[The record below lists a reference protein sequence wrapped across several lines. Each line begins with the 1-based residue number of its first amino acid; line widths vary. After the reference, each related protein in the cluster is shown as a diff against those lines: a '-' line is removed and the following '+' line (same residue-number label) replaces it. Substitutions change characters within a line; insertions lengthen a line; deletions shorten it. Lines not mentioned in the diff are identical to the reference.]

1 MVYFAMAGLIVA
13 YFQFRKKRDG
23 LISTAMEPVFGEAYK
38 RPFRNII
45 DILAIIATVMG
56 IATSIG
62 LGIMQISG
70 GLNHVFHVPNNNIT
84 KISIT
89 VLMMIIFIGSGIT
102 GLGRGVKWLSNLN
115 IILGALLLVF
125 MLIFGDLKFIFESY
139 TLAIGDYIRHFVEYS
154 LRMIR
159 IQITMLGFN
168 NGLSSIG
175 HGLFLGHHLLEVSLH
190 VYHAVAPFENLLCVC
205 L

>member
-1 MVYFAMAGLIVA
+1 
-13 YFQFRKKRDG
+13 
-23 LISTAMEPVFGEAYK
+23 
-38 RPFRNII
+38 
-45 DILAIIATVMG
+45 MG

-154 LRMIR
+154 LRIDPYTNNNAWIQQWTVFYWAWVISWSPFIGGFVARVSRGRTIR
-159 IQITMLGFN
+159 EFIMCAYSTSTHFIRLDLWLRWYGCQICYGWR
-168 NGLSSIG
+168 
-175 HGLFLGHHLLEVSLH
+175 
-190 VYHAVAPFENLLCVC
+190 
-205 L
+205 

>member
-1 MVYFAMAGLIVA
+1 
-13 YFQFRKKRDG
+13 
-23 LISTAMEPVFGEAYK
+23 
-38 RPFRNII
+38 II

-139 TLAIGDYIRHFVEYS
+139 IIDILAIIATVMGIA
-154 LRMIR
+154 
-159 IQITMLGFN
+159 T
-168 NGLSSIG
+168 SIG
-175 HGLFLGHHLLEVSLH
+175 LGIMQISGGLNH
-190 VYHAVAPFENLLCVC
+190 V
-205 L
+205 